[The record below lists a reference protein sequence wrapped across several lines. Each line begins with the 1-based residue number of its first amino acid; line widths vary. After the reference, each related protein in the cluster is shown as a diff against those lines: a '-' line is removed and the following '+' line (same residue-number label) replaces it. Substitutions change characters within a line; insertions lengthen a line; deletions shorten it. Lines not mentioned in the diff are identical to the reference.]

1 MERNRYSTHGN
12 NAYAPQTTDSPRKVR
27 QPQRTP
33 QKAPQK
39 RPSVRP
45 ITRKRVQLRE
55 AGSIS
60 FDSIFGFFTAGF
72 LAALLINSYVNL
84 AVTSDEIVQLRASLS
99 ALQSQ
104 NQVLSAQYE
113 KHFDI
118 SRIEEA
124 LGETLVRPTNDQMVY
139 IDLSQPDRVNIFG
152 TENTNSFFAA
162 FQRIFKKGA

>member
-1 MERNRYSTHGN
+1 MERNHYSTHGN
-12 NAYAPQTTDSPRKVR
+12 NAYAPQNVDSPRKVR

-33 QKAPQK
+33 QKSPQK

-60 FDSIFGFFTAGF
+60 FDAIAGFIATGF
-72 LAALLINSYVNL
+72 LAALLINSQVNL
-84 AVTSDEIVQLRASLS
+84 ATTSDEIVQLRATLS

-104 NQVLSAQYE
+104 NQLLSAQYE

-139 IDLSQPDRVNIFG
+139 IDLSQPDSVNIFG
-152 TENTNSFFAA
+152 TENKNNFFTA
-162 FQRIFKKGA
+162 FKSIFKKEA